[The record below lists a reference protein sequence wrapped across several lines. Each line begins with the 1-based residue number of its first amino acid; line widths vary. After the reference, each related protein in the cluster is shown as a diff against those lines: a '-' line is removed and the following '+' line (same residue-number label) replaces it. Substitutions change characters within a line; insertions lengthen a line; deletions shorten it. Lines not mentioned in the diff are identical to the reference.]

1 MKTAFRLVLTVVLL
15 LLVLWAVS
23 GYYSIRTTASDDQYV
38 GSEACKDCHEEQF
51 KNFVPTSHAKLGSLG
66 SWKNKVT
73 GCESCHGPGKA
84 HLEEGDPAKI
94 VSFKNKPAKQISE
107 TGRNIAS
114 SNTFITSANAEKPDF
129 STIKLLESAY
139 RFGADGKLGPEWDQ
153 RA

>member
-1 MKTAFRLVLTVVLL
+1 MKTALRFTLIVLL

-38 GSEACKDCHEEQF
+38 GSEACKDCHAEQF

-84 HLEEGDPAKI
+84 HMEEGARSVTHRMDPLI
-94 VSFKNKPAKQISE
+94 RE
-107 TGRNIAS
+107 C
-114 SNTFITSANAEKPDF
+114 
-129 STIKLLESAY
+129 
-139 RFGADGKLGPEWDQ
+139 
-153 RA
+153 